1 MLIHNPFALCWK
13 KHWKHPLT
21 DTKRL
26 CDKGKL
32 ALRTNFDT
40 KLSQLNNRA
49 GLFTFLVALF
59 GLALGSVDN
68 SDTGQPCVV
77 FAARGLA
84 SLLLRWHFGIL
95 IKLVVAFVLQLS
107 VVRRKVLQF
116 QVGNFNL
123 DSRDEYGGNYRF
135 VGLFPVQFSAR
146 GDVRV

>member
-1 MLIHNPFALCWK
+1 M
-13 KHWKHPLT
+13 
-21 DTKRL
+21 
-26 CDKGKL
+26 
-32 ALRTNFDT
+32 
-40 KLSQLNNRA
+40 
-49 GLFTFLVALF
+49 VALF

-95 IKLVVAFVLQLS
+95 IKLVVAFVLQVS
-107 VVRRKVLQF
+107 VVRRKVLLF

-123 DSRDEYGGNYRF
+123 ASRDDEYGGNYRF
-135 VGLFPVQFSAR
+135 VGLFPVQFSAWR